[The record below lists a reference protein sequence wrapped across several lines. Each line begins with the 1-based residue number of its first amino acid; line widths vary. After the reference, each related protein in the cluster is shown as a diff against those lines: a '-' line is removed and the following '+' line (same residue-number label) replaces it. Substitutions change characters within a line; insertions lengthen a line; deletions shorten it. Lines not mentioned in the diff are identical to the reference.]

1 MKLKCFILD
10 DEKAAIEVLQ
20 YHCTQTSFIE
30 LVGVNTNAAEALNEI
45 NNGKVD
51 LLFLDIKMPDITGLD
66 LAKAIDNRVKIVFT
80 TGFSEFAVDSYELGA
95 VDYLLK
101 PIAYPRFLKTIQRV
115 ANMIISENIK
125 ESDIDIE
132 DDYFF
137 VKTESRGKVLKIS
150 VKDIDYVEGK
160 KNYVAIHHN
169 GQSTLALL
177 TMKDMESR
185 LPVKHFL
192 RVQKSFI
199 VAIEKIFSVDG
210 NIIKLKNVNAE
221 ILLGN
226 EYKSVFTELL
236 KGKTMQR

>member
-1 MKLKCFILD
+1 MTLNCFILD
-10 DEKAAIEVLQ
+10 DEPAAIEVLQ
-20 YHCTQTSFIE
+20 YHCNQTGFIK
-30 LVGVNTNAAEALNEI
+30 LVGSTTNVAEALKEI

-51 LLFLDIKMPDITGLD
+51 LLFLDIKMPGITGLE
-66 LAKAIDNRVKIVFT
+66 LAKAIDKKVKIVFT

-115 ANMIISENIK
+115 ANMIISENLNEK
-125 ESDIDIE
+125 DIDVE

-137 VKTESRGKVLKIS
+137 VKTETRGKVLKIS

-169 GQSTLALL
+169 GQYSMALL
-177 TMKDMESR
+177 TMKDMEDR
-185 LPVKHFL
+185 LSPKYFL

-199 VAIEKIFSVDG
+199 VALEKIKSIEGSV
-210 NIIKLKNVNAE
+210 IRLKNSEAE
-221 ILLGN
+221 ILLGDQ
-226 EYKSVFTELL
+226 YKSVFTEFL